1 MSDNLNS
8 TLLKS
13 FNFVL
18 YGYVLNEAVIS
29 NIINE
34 SYINLIIDIL
44 SIIIFWFL
52 LYKFLSWIQ
61 RQ

>member
-8 TLLKS
+8 TSLKS
-13 FNFVL
+13 FNLVL
-18 YGYVLNEAVIS
+18 YGYVFNEAVIS